1 MSAGGDGGRRPIR
14 WIDEPGG
21 RGTKVVL
28 LHGLGSSAE
37 DWLFQVPALGRR
49 HSVAAVDLPGHG
61 GVPSLPGWPS
71 VADYAAEVA
80 AAMGERG
87 AGPAH
92 IVGLS
97 LGGAVAL
104 QLAVDAPTRVRSL
117 SLINTFAKFRL
128 TFAAWLR
135 GAVRLGLGLT
145 GRMDWLGAWVA
156 SGLFPRPDQAA
167 LRQVAAARIA
177 ANDRRGYLQGLRAAA
192 RFDLGPRL
200 GTIRVPTLV
209 VSGTA
214 DTTVPTSSSRAL
226 ASRIPGAQLQLLEG
240 AGHVASVDAP
250 EALND
255 MLLSFLEKVD
265 AASGQEER

>member
-1 MSAGGDGGRRPIR
+1 
-14 WIDEPGG
+14 
-21 RGTKVVL
+21 
-28 LHGLGSSAE
+28 
-37 DWLFQVPALGRR
+37 
-49 HSVAAVDLPGHG
+49 
-61 GVPSLPGWPS
+61 

-104 QLAVDAPTRVRSL
+104 QLAVDAPTQVRSL
-117 SLINTFAKFRL
+117 SLINTFSKFRL